1 MANWK
6 ISCFSASNNCV
17 CEMVQQRQTYNTCGM
32 RSIFHLE
39 YWHPEVWFIVGSVA
53 LGGGRFVRCFF
64 WLPVRYIARK
74 RVEDTLSYDDL
85 YVASLSP
92 KTIVYKAC

>member
-1 MANWK
+1 M
-6 ISCFSASNNCV
+6 

-64 WLPVRYIARK
+64 LAPGKVHSKETGGRHL
-74 RVEDTLSYDDL
+74 VL
-85 YVASLSP
+85 
-92 KTIVYKAC
+92 